1 MDNEAQIEFW
11 NSDVGARWASNHEPL
26 DGMLAP
32 IGLAGIEAL
41 ALHEQEKQSEGV
53 AVRRNGMRTRLL
65 LEHQTLGKK
74 TFQQRWEIRRCV
86 HDDDSCQRCSSRWTA

>member
-74 TFQQRWEIRRCV
+74 NV
-86 HDDDSCQRCSSRWTA
+86 PTALGNQTLRS